1 MMLAGAGNV
10 ELMLTLMQ
18 VAVEVMLQ
26 EFVAVTQMVPFA
38 LPEVTVIASVPCPAV
53 IVQPVGTVH
62 VYEEAPG
69 TVAAV

>member
-10 ELMLTLMQ
+10 ELMLTLTQ

-26 EFVAVTQMVPFA
+26 AFVAVTHMVPFV
-38 LPEVTVIASVPCPAV
+38 LPDVTVMVAVPCPEA